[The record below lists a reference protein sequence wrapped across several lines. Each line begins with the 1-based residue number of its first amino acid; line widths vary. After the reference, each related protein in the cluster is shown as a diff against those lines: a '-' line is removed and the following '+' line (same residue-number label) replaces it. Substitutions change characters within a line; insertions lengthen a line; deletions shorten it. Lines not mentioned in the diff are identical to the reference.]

1 MPLISLEPKPR
12 GWLREAP
19 HSAVPTRNGEKSEQH
34 RTPPE
39 AVGNRAV
46 DKPAGAN
53 PSEIE
58 AHNELH
64 MRRRVGNTAT
74 SSGKAGTTICK
85 AQNATAV
92 IADSSASDGAGLA
105 LIRRRIGDS
114 RGAGAGCRRTRNYT
128 GRASTRRRRAES
140 ASRGR

>member
-1 MPLISLEPKPR
+1 M
-12 GWLREAP
+12 
-19 HSAVPTRNGEKSEQH
+19 PTRNGEKSEQH

-85 AQNATAV
+85 PQNASAV
-92 IADSSASDGAGLA
+92 IADSSASDGAGMPLM
-105 LIRRRIGDS
+105 RRRIGDPP
-114 RGAGAGCRRTRNYT
+114 GAA
-128 GRASTRRRRAES
+128 
-140 ASRGR
+140 